1 MTYDPVRRSLLKVT
15 AASVG
20 IAPVLLRESLA
31 QALDPEEA
39 ERVLYPAK
47 GLPGGGQMEVRMMVE
62 SEHPDPDIVELGHLV
77 KPFNLQSWY
86 AEHSHVAEKNEKRAQ
101 AALAEG
107 NKVTASEYFLRA
119 AGFWRSA
126 IIYLPEADDRMMKG
140 YARLKETFDK
150 AWTLV
155 PPPFERV
162 QIPYEGK
169 ILQGY
174 FFPARAPQGRK
185 APVVFNYGGA
195 DGMLMGGRPDGGSGQ
210 YRARGISYLD
220 VDGPGQGWALRM
232 DKIYAVPDTERYA
245 KAVVD
250 YLVARSDVD
259 ADRIGIHGS
268 SMGGY
273 TAPRAC
279 TVEKRFKACA
289 VWSGAYNLQQD
300 IFDYYPPI
308 QERLRWLIGA
318 KDLSDG
324 RKRMAE
330 FTLQGNADKI
340 ECPLLVGYSIDDRV
354 MDPRGALRLY
364 KAAANAKPSQMLDG
378 VGHGKRTWEQRSYIA
393 DWFAKQL
400 GTA

>member
-1 MTYDPVRRSLLKVT
+1 MMHGRRDLLKIT

-20 IAPVLLRESLA
+20 LAPLLIQEALG
-31 QALDPEEA
+31 QTLDPEEA
-39 ERVLYPAK
+39 ERILYPAK

-62 SEHPDPDIVELGHLV
+62 SENPDPDIVELGQKV
-77 KPFNLQSWY
+77 KSFNPESWHGEHARM
-86 AEHSHVAEKNEKRAQ
+86 AERNEQRAQ
-101 AALAEG
+101 KALAEG

-126 IIYLPEADDRMMKG
+126 IIYLAEADPRMLKE
-140 YARLKETFDK
+140 YARLKENFDK

-155 PPPFERV
+155 PAPFERV
-162 QIPYEGK
+162 EIPFEGK
-169 ILQGY
+169 VLHG
-174 FFPARAPQGRK
+174 FFYAARAPQGRK

-195 DGMLMGGRPDGGSGQ
+195 DGLLMSGRADGGSGQ
-210 YRARGISYLD
+210 YRARGMSFLD
-220 VDGPGQGWALRM
+220 VDGPGQGWAVRM
-232 DKIYAVPDTERYA
+232 DKIYATPDTERYA

-250 YLVARSDVD
+250 FLVARPDVD
-259 ADRIGIHGS
+259 PDRIGIHGS

-289 VWSGAYNLQQD
+289 VWSGAHSLQQD
-300 IFDYYPPI
+300 IWDYYPPI
-308 QERLRWLIGA
+308 RERLRWLIGA
-318 KDLSDG
+318 KDFEDG
-324 RKRMAE
+324 RKRMGE
-330 FTLQGNADKI
+330 YTLEGRADKI

-354 MDPRGALRLY
+354 MDPRGALRLF
-364 KAAANAKPSQMLDG
+364 KSAVNAKPSQMIDG
-378 VGHGKRTWEQRSYIA
+378 TGHGRRVWETRNFIA

>member
-1 MTYDPVRRSLLKVT
+1 MTDHHRRDLLNVT

-20 IAPVLLRESLA
+20 LA
-31 QALDPEEA
+31 SVMVRNAMAQTVDPAEA

-62 SEHPDPDIVELGHLV
+62 SEHPDPDVVELGHSV
-77 KPFNLQSWY
+77 KPFNPESWHVEHAHM
-86 AEHSHVAEKNEKRAQ
+86 AERNEQRAEK
-101 AALAEG
+101 ALAAG
-107 NKVTASEYFLRA
+107 NKVTASEYYLRA

-126 IIYLPEADDRMMKG
+126 VIYLPEADDRMMKG
-140 YARLKETFDK
+140 YARLKQNFDK

-155 PPPFERV
+155 PAPFERV

-169 ILQGY
+169 MLHG
-174 FFPARAPQGRK
+174 FFYAARAPQGRK

-195 DGMLMGGRPDGGSGQ
+195 DGMLMSGRADGGSGQ
-210 YRARGISYLD
+210 YRARGISFLD
-220 VDGPGQGWALRM
+220 IDGPGQGWALRM

-250 YLVARSDVD
+250 YLVTRPDVD
-259 ADRIGIHGS
+259 ADRIAIHGS

-279 TVEKRFKACA
+279 TVEKRLKACA

-300 IFDYYPPI
+300 IWDYYPPI
-308 QERLRWLIGA
+308 RERLRWLMGA
-318 KDLSDG
+318 KDFEDG

-330 FTLQGNADKI
+330 FSLEGRADKI

-354 MDPRGALRLY
+354 MDPRGALRLF
-364 KAAANAKPSQMLDG
+364 KASVNAKSPQMLDG
-378 VGHGKRTWEQRSYIA
+378 VGHGKRTWETRNFIA
-393 DWFAKQL
+393 DWFARQL